1 MGWVNGEII
10 SSFIDMETGSK
21 WLSELLKG
29 TQMVNSAFLLIVYK
43 YICTKNIK
51 WLFTPPNYGSEV
63 RAENRLSR
71 NVATVMEFY
80 KMSLSN
86 LIASLPPHCPHRMS
100 SFIQCSK

>member
-1 MGWVNGEII
+1 MGWDNGEII
-10 SSFIDMETGSK
+10 SSFIDKKTGSK
-21 WLSELLKG
+21 WLSDLLKG

-63 RAENRLSR
+63 REENRLGG

-80 KMSLSN
+80 KMSLAH
-86 LIASLPPHCPHRMS
+86 LIASLPLHCPHRMS
-100 SFIQCSK
+100 SFIQWSK